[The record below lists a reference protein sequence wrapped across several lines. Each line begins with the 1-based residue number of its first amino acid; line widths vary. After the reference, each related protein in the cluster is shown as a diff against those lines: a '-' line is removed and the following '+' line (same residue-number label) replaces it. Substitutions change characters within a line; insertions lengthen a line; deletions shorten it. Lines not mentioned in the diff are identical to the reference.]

1 MGLEPSRTA
10 FLTDLMATFASNP
23 AYSASWGADTDMTI
37 SSNPIDARW
46 GMGDKRV
53 EYAAALKAV
62 EAERTVYFWEMLN
75 EKSSGPSLETLESE
89 TPPIVGAELSGTKA
103 EAVIRPGSASWAW
116 GYGTQR
122 EHVAEVAARH
132 GFDVKTVVARQS
144 ATW

>member
-1 MGLEPSRTA
+1 MGPGPNRTA
-10 FLTDLMATFASNP
+10 FLTDLMATFASNS

-46 GMGDKRV
+46 GMGDQRV

-62 EAERTVYFWEMLN
+62 EAERTVYFWEMLK
-75 EKSSGPSLETLESE
+75 EKSGGGSLGTLETE
-89 TPPIVGAELSGTKA
+89 TRSVVDTELSGTKA
-103 EAVIRPGSASWAW
+103 NAVVGPGSASWAW